1 MNMIDMNNRMIKL
14 ETAAKAQSERITLL
28 EHELGKY
35 ATQGQL
41 KTSEANTKNI
51 INSNSQL
58 INDLEQ
64 KLLTI
69 AIPSDT
75 RYYLS
80 NTEIE
85 DFRNNYRKLI
95 AMGADAERLY
105 QSLVSYTASLSQK

>member
-1 MNMIDMNNRMIKL
+1 MNNLDISNRMVKL
-14 ETAAKAQSERITLL
+14 ETAVRAQSARITLL
-28 EHELGKY
+28 ENELGKY

-51 INSNSQL
+51 INQNSIL
-58 INDLEQ
+58 INDIEQ

-85 DFRNNYRKLI
+85 DFRDNYRKLI

-105 QSLVSYTASLSQK
+105 QSLISYTATLELK

>member
-1 MNMIDMNNRMIKL
+1 MNNVELNNRMVKL
-14 ETAAKAQSERITLL
+14 ETAVRAQSERIVLL
-28 EHELGKY
+28 ENELGRY

-51 INSNSQL
+51 INQNSII
-58 INDLEQ
+58 INDLQQ

-69 AIPSDT
+69 AIPDDT

-85 DFRNNYRKLI
+85 DFRNNYRKIL
-95 AMGADAERLY
+95 AMMSDAERLY
-105 QSLVSYTASLSQK
+105 QSLISYTAMIDQK